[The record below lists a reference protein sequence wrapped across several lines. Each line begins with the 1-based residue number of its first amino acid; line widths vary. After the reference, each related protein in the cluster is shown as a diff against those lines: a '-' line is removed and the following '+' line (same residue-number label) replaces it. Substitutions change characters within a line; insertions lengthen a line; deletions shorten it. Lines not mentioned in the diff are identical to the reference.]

1 MRLSP
6 RLVEPCGTRTETLR
20 FLPGLLTP
28 RPTHYAMGRATQNTS
43 RGLVLGNKRGAAR
56 GRTGASHETTTLRF
70 RRSYMARRAS
80 TCLFCVADGISDRSV
95 GIIPIPGPS
104 RPPRCGPPLVVGE
117 GPSRP
122 ATWHAVVMPS
132 VVEGLRP
139 AILSGFLG
147 ISNLPGNFACF
158 PRLSAEAGHALCRP
172 RGITAVYPPPSP
184 LHFSLD

>member
-1 MRLSP
+1 MARGQKHYDSCQGYSP
-6 RLVEPCGTRTETLR
+6 RARRT
-20 FLPGLLTP
+20 TP
-28 RPTHYAMGRATQNTS
+28 WAEQPKIPRAGWSSATK
-43 RGLVLGNKRGAAR
+43 GGAAR
-56 GRTGASHETTTLRF
+56 GRTSASHDTTTLRF
-70 RRSYMARRAS
+70 QRSYMARRAS

-104 RPPRCGPPLVVGE
+104 RPPRCGPPLVVGD